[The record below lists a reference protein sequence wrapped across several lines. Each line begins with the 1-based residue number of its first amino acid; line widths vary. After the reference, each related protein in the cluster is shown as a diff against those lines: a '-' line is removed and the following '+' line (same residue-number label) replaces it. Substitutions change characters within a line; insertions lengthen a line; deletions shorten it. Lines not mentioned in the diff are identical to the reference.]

1 MKRINAVQRLPR
13 VLFGITLASLVALS
27 WLVLPVS
34 SALAATRY
42 HFDWS
47 LSENLHFNNTSY
59 KGEN

>member
-34 SALAATRY
+34 SAQAATRY

-59 KGEN
+59 QGEN